1 MILPFH
7 APHETGGSH
16 FIRASRS
23 NFEFPFQSPRK
34 QFSKIGSGIGYN
46 KSIRIGK
53 PKTVKKLKLM
63 DEIQIRQLLESIA
76 AGKTT
81 VPDGLEALRGFPFE
95 TVGGYAMLDHQ
106 RELRT
111 GFPEVIF
118 GQGKTDQQI
127 VELFLRLKAKNPNVM
142 ASRIS
147 AEVYERIKDALP
159 FARYDPVSRILYTK
173 ETIAAKPGIA
183 VVTAGTGD
191 IPVAE
196 EAALTAELMGNE
208 VKRIY
213 DVGVSGLHRLIHRLP
228 EIQRANVL
236 VVVAGMEG
244 ALASVVGG
252 LVQCPVIA
260 VPTSVGYGASFNGL
274 AALLA
279 MLNSCANGVSV
290 VNIDNGYGAGCIAAR
305 INRLS
310 RDD

>member
-1 MILPFH
+1 MNEDQI
-7 APHETGGSH
+7 
-16 FIRASRS
+16 
-23 NFEFPFQSPRK
+23 
-34 QFSKIGSGIGYN
+34 
-46 KSIRIGK
+46 
-53 PKTVKKLKLM
+53 KK
-63 DEIQIRQLLESIA
+63 LLESIA
-76 AGKTT
+76 RGETSAAE
-81 VPDGLEALRGFPFE
+81 GLEKLRGFPFE
-95 TVGGYAMLDHQ
+95 TVDGYAILDHQ
-106 RELRT
+106 REIRT

-118 GQGKTDQQI
+118 GQGKTDDQI
-127 VELFLRLKAKNPNVM
+127 VEIFIRLKAKNPNVM

-147 AEVYERIKDALP
+147 AEAYSRIRDRLP
-159 FARYDPVSRILYTK
+159 FAAYDPVARILYTK
-173 ETIAAKPGIA
+173 ETVGTIPGIA

-208 VKRIY
+208 VQRIY
-213 DVGVSGLHRLIHRLP
+213 DVGVSGLHRLINRLP
-228 EIQRANVL
+228 DIRKAKVII
-236 VVVAGMEG
+236 VVAGMEG

-305 INRLS
+305 INRLANS
-310 RDD
+310 

>member
-1 MILPFH
+1 
-7 APHETGGSH
+7 
-16 FIRASRS
+16 
-23 NFEFPFQSPRK
+23 
-34 QFSKIGSGIGYN
+34 
-46 KSIRIGK
+46 
-53 PKTVKKLKLM
+53 M
-63 DEIQIRQLLESIA
+63 DENQIKQILEAIA
-76 AGKTT
+76 QGKTS
-81 VPDGLEALRGFPFE
+81 VSDGIEALRGFPFE
-95 TVGGYAMLDHQ
+95 TVDGYAVLDNQ

-127 VELFLRLKAKNPNVM
+127 IEIFLRLKAKNPNVM
-142 ASRIS
+142 ASRVTP
-147 AEVYERIKDALP
+147 EVYERIRAALP
-159 FARYDPVSRILYTK
+159 FATYDPVARILFTK
-173 ETIAAKPGIA
+173 EVTAAKPGIT

-196 EAALTAELMGNE
+196 EAALTAELMGNA

-228 EIQRANVL
+228 EIQQATVL
-236 VVVAGMEG
+236 IVVAGMEG

-260 VPTSVGYGASFNGL
+260 VPTSIGYGASFNGL

-310 RDD
+310 AAGGGNE